1 MNGIKG
7 YISIYDLHIRTA
19 AGESAAHL
27 SLHHDRHCCAHGLWK
42 DYGGKLVSGRARQSG
57 GVTYHSHQRITK
69 CDPILSKLHEDNIM
83 GKPSDNRFIKTLGL

>member
-27 SLHHDRHCCAHGLWK
+27 SLHHDRHCCAHGIWR
-42 DYGGKLVSGRARQSG
+42 DYGGKLVSGVADQG
-57 GVTYHSHQRITK
+57 GAAADRPYQRI
-69 CDPILSKLHEDNIM
+69 
-83 GKPSDNRFIKTLGL
+83 F